1 MIKILEQFAL
11 QYPLLFH
18 ILVIIASLV
27 LLILAAD
34 KALDGI
40 VNYARKLGLSGYLIG
55 LIVISIGASMPELIS
70 SLMGSLEGDSG
81 VVFGT
86 IMGSNICGI
95 ALVIGASAL
104 FAKKLDLDPHVLERT
119 EVMTFFIVLLPFLL
133 IIDGM
138 LGRIDAA
145 VLISIYFAYIFMI
158 WRKEGEMGGIKKEVN
173 LRNIYLDGIIFVLAL
188 AVILLSGRYLVYS
201 SIRVSSIL
209 EIPSY
214 LVSLVIIG
222 LGTSMPDLTVSI
234 RSLMKGEKSIGIGN
248 SLGSIVIKS
257 LLFLGILALLN
268 PIIIDPWTIIFAE
281 FALLLS
287 IGLIFY
293 FTSKGV
299 LTWKNGLV
307 LIGVYLI
314 FIVKEVFLR

>member
-1 MIKILEQFAL
+1 MIDILEQFAM

-18 ILVIIASLV
+18 ILIIIASLV

-55 LIVISIGASMPELIS
+55 LIVISIGASMPELVS
-70 SLMGSLEGDSG
+70 SLMGSFEGDAG
-81 VVFGT
+81 VIFGT
-86 IMGSNICGI
+86 ILGSNISGI
-95 ALVIGASAL
+95 ALVVGASAL

-119 EVMTFFIVLLPFLL
+119 EVMTFFMVLLPFIL
-133 IIDGM
+133 ILDGV

-145 VLISIYFAYIFMI
+145 VMILVYLVYIYMV
-158 WRKEGEMGGIKKEVN
+158 WRKEGQMGGIKKDVKLE
-173 LRNIYLDGIIFVLAL
+173 RIYLDGIIFALAL

-234 RSLMKGEKSIGIGN
+234 RSLMKGEKGIGIGN
-248 SLGSIVIKS
+248 SLGSIVVKS

-268 PIIIDPWTIIFAE
+268 PIIVDPWTIAFAE

-293 FTSKGV
+293 FTSKKM
-299 LTWKNGLV
+299 LTWKHGLI
-307 LIGVYLI
+307 LIGVYLV
-314 FIVKEVFLR
+314 FILKEVFLR